1 MCSMDCILLFGQFIP
16 IFSFTLIS
24 AILYGI
30 KTDSFT
36 AIFGYY
42 GTEIFEVCLFVT
54 IIIIAKPLL
63 KYLYK

>member
-1 MCSMDCILLFGQFIP
+1 MDIP
-16 IFSFTLIS
+16 IFRFTLIS

-30 KTDSFT
+30 KTDSFSN
-36 AIFGYY
+36 IFDYY
-42 GTEIFEVCLFVT
+42 GTQIFEVCLFIT